1 MIESDQPPEQLA
13 AQARASGRKP
23 PVESWNPAFTGDLD
37 MRIDVNGEWFYRG
50 RRLGRKAMTRLFASI
65 LRREDDGHY
74 YLVTPVEKYRI
85 QVEDVPFVAHS
96 LRPEGSGRDQR
107 LHLSTN
113 LDAPVVVGPGNPLE
127 VNLRGPERE
136 PRPYVLV
143 ERKLYARLA
152 RADFYR
158 LVDLAT
164 EEDRNGRPV
173 WGVWSGGRFFPI
185 DESPSGIARP

>member
-1 MIESDQPPEQLA
+1 MSGPDNPPEKLA
-13 AQARASGRKP
+13 AQARSSGRKP

-50 RRLGRKAMTRLFASI
+50 RRLNRKAMVKLFASI
-65 LRREDDGHY
+65 LRREGDGHY

-85 QVEDVPFVAHS
+85 QVEDAPFVAHS
-96 LRPEGSGRDQR
+96 LAAQGSGRDQR

-113 LDAPVVVGPGNPLE
+113 LDEPLVVGPANPLE
-127 VNLRGPERE
+127 VKLHGQDRE

-143 ERKLYARLA
+143 ERNLFARLA

-158 LVDLAT
+158 LVDLMT

-173 WGVWSGGRFFPI
+173 WGVWSDGRFFTI
-185 DESPSGIARP
+185 DEAPN